1 MKSTRSGG
9 CPAGPQEAGLMG
21 QPNGNVNWY
30 IYFKSRVF
38 VPCDFNVKFPRN
50 P

>member
-1 MKSTRSGG
+1 MKSTRSGA

-30 IYFKSRVF
+30 IYFLSLECSYLVILM
-38 VPCDFNVKFPRN
+38 
-50 P
+50 